1 MTDDGIHADATP
13 RNNIYPITT
22 FKDRDDWIKLLLA
35 ADGDELSPANK
46 IVGARIAFHHNIET
60 GQCNPSLAQLAAG
73 SGMSDRN
80 VRRMLRELEETGWLG
95 TDSRGRHTHSF
106 ELRVPNS
113 TKETELNPDSY
124 VRDDVSNPDNSVRVH
139 DSSTRTAMSGLPGQ
153 TGYSNPDTVVRQKR
167 ERTENRKAK
176 EIDSPRLD
184 LADEDSGRRSR
195 SPSSE
200 TEADFEIWYK
210 QYPKH
215 VDKADARKAYLTVIK
230 KKLATPEQLLAAAMR
245 YAAERTGQDP
255 KYTKNPATWLNKHS
269 WLNEPASIGDTYSAA
284 QQGQSNHIAVAEQI
298 ARQLM
303 EKDGGY
309 VQ

>member
-1 MTDDGIHADATP
+1 MNLNIHAGATP
-13 RNNIYPITT
+13 IKSRYHIAT
-22 FKDRDDWIKLLLA
+22 FEDRDDWLRLLLA
-35 ADGDELSPANK
+35 ADELSPGAK
-46 IVGARIAFHHNIET
+46 VVGARIALHHNIKS
-60 GQCNPSLAQLAAG
+60 GQCNPAIGTLVLG
-73 SGMSDRN
+73 TRMSEST
-80 VRRMLRELEETGWLG
+80 VRRMIRDELEVKGWLRVDR
-95 TDSRGRHTHSF
+95 TLGRHSNSF
-106 ELRVPNS
+106 KLIAPTLSDATGFNPVNS
-113 TKETELNPDSY
+113 DTVED
-124 VRDDVSNPDNSVRVH
+124 SNPITDDRVQ
-139 DSSTRTAMSGLPGQ
+139 DGPTLSTLTPQPCQNQPNPVTA
-153 TGYSNPDTVVRQKR
+153 DTQNR
-167 ERTENRKAK
+167 ESITENRTAK

-210 QYPKH
+210 QYPKQ